1 MKNYIINALLLCSF
15 FSFGQ
20 NINDAIRYSQTDL
33 SGTSRFT
40 AMSGAF
46 GALGGDLSAVNLNP
60 AGSTYFNNNQAGF
73 TLRNYNV
80 NNKSD
85 YFGTKNS
92 KIRSSVDI
100 NQAGGVF
107 VFESAQKSNWSKIA
121 VSLNY
126 ENVANFDN
134 SAFASGVG
142 RNSVSNYFLS
152 YANTA
157 NNGSPIPQE
166 FLTRLPGESIGSLY
180 EYLGSNF
187 PNSQFGF
194 SGFAAQ
200 QAMIAFYGQ
209 SYIIDVVDLNNP
221 NSQYYSLVPSNTN
234 YYQKNEYSS
243 NGFNGKLTL
252 NCAIKYKEILSI
264 GLNIN
269 SNFVD
274 YTQSTSFYESND
286 YNNTSSDYLVKRIR
300 FNNELYTYGTGYSV
314 QLGTIISPVKQLRI
328 GLAFQSPTW
337 YKLNDELTQNIYAVS
352 GNIDGE
358 LPADVVDPQVTLIYE
373 PYRVRTAGHM
383 SGSLAYLLGN
393 RGLISFDYI
402 YKNNDGIK
410 LGPSNDFP
418 GENAYISSV
427 LRNSSQLRL
436 GGEFKVKKF
445 SFRGGYRFEESPYE
459 DGRTIGDL
467 NGYTGGIGYNFG
479 RIKLDASYSYT
490 QRFYDQHF
498 FSQGFNDFAVVN
510 TKTHAIS
517 TSLIFEF

>member
-152 YANTA
+152 YAN
-157 NNGSPIPQE
+157 GIPLDYLSNYDYLDLNYSEQQA
-166 FLTRLPGESIGSLY
+166 
-180 EYLGSNF
+180 YLG
-187 PNSQFGF
+187 
-194 SGFAAQ
+194 
-200 QAMIAFYGQ
+200 YQ
-209 SYIIDVVDLNNP
+209 SYIINP
-221 NSQYYSLVPSNTN
+221 VANINSNTAYFSGVPTEAN
-234 YYQKNEYSS
+234 YYHTNEYKTY
-243 NGFNGKLTL
+243 GFNGKLTL
-252 NCAIKYKEILSI
+252 NGAVKFKDFLSI

-269 SNFVD
+269 THFVD
-274 YTQSTSFYESND
+274 YTQETSFFESND
-286 YNNTSSDYLVKRIR
+286 YNNTTTDYAVKRLR

-352 GNIDGE
+352 GNVDGE
-358 LPADVVDPQVTLIYE
+358 LPPYIVDPQALLIYE

-383 SGSLAYLLGN
+383 SGSLAYLFGN

-410 LGPSNDFP
+410 LGPSNDFS

-427 LRNSSQLRL
+427 LRNSSQFRL

-467 NGYTGGIGYNFG
+467 NGYTGGIGYSFG

-498 FSQGFNDFAVVN
+498 FSQGFTDFAVVN
-510 TKTHAIS
+510 AKTHAIS

>member
-1 MKNYIINALLLCSF
+1 MKNYIINALLLCSVY
-15 FSFGQ
+15 SFGQ
-20 NINDAIRYSQTDL
+20 NINDAMRYSQTDL

-80 NNKSD
+80 NNKAD

-107 VFESAQKSNWSKIA
+107 VFESAQKSDWSKIA

-134 SAFASGVG
+134 SINASGIGV
-142 RNSVSNYFLS
+142 NSVSNYFLS
-152 YANTA
+152 YAN
-157 NNGSPIPQE
+157 GIPLDYLSNYNYLDLNYSEQQA
-166 FLTRLPGESIGSLY
+166 
-180 EYLGSNF
+180 YLG
-187 PNSQFGF
+187 
-194 SGFAAQ
+194 
-200 QAMIAFYGQ
+200 YQ
-209 SYIIDVVDLNNP
+209 SYIINPVADVN
-221 NSQYYSLVPSNTN
+221 SNTAYFSGVPTEAN
-234 YYQKNEYSS
+234 YYHNYESRTY
-243 NGFNGKLTL
+243 GFNGKLTL
-252 NCAIKYKEILSI
+252 NGAVKFRDFLSF

-269 SNFVD
+269 THFVD
-274 YTQSTSFYESND
+274 YTQETSFYESND
-286 YNNTSSDYLVKRIR
+286 YNNTTTQYAVRRLR

-352 GNIDGE
+352 ANVDGE
-358 LPADVVDPQVTLIYE
+358 LPPDVVDPQAILIYE

-383 SGSLAYLLGN
+383 SGSLAYLFGN

-410 LGPSNDFP
+410 LGPSNDFS

-427 LRNSSQLRL
+427 LRNSNQFRL

-510 TKTHAIS
+510 AKTHAIS